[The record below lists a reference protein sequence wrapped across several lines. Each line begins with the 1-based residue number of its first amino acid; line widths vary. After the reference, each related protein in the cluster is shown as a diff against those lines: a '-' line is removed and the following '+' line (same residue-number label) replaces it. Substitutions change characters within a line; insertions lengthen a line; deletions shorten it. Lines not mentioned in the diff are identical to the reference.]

1 MAVPGPHSGLM
12 VEVPEAEPAV
22 TRHRERL
29 DASARLGVPAHI
41 TVLSPFMPPQAIG
54 PAELTRL
61 EHLFAA
67 FSPFRFQL
75 DRTAWFGDEVLWLA
89 PRDPGPFRALT
100 RSVTGA
106 FPAFPPYQ
114 GQFGD
119 SAPHLTVGHGCPVTD
134 LHAAEESVRGCL
146 PIDAQ
151 ATAVALVT
159 QQSIEGQWTKAA
171 TFPLARQQPAHHE
184 VSLEYQ

>member
-1 MAVPGPHSGLM
+1 MAAPGPHSGLM
-12 VEVPEAEPAV
+12 VQVPEAEPAV
-22 TRHRERL
+22 ARHRQRL

-41 TVLSPFMPPQAIG
+41 TVLSPFMPPLAIG

-61 EHLFAA
+61 KHLFAA

-75 DRTAWFGDEVLWLA
+75 DRTAWFDDAVLWLA

-100 RSVTGA
+100 RSVTDA

-119 SAPHLTVGHGCPVTD
+119 SAPHLTVGHGCPPAD
-134 LHAAEESVRGCL
+134 LHAAEESVRGWL

-151 ATAVALVT
+151 ATAVVLVT

-171 TFPLARQQPAHHE
+171 TFRLARQQPARHE
-184 VSLEYQ
+184 VSLEY